1 MALYVESSAILAW
14 IFGEA
19 AGEHARKVINSVR
32 PVVSST
38 LSVLEVERAVRRA
51 LSVGSISEA
60 DAVNL
65 QSLFRSVSRGWEF
78 MEMTPE
84 IQRRAAE
91 SFPVEPLRS
100 LDALHLATVLSF
112 LELYSDLA
120 VLSFDAR
127 ILDNLRALGVPIPA
141 DV

>member
-19 AGEHARKVINSVR
+19 AGDHSRKVINSVR
-32 PVVSST
+32 PIVSST

-51 LSVGSISEA
+51 LSTRAITES
-60 DAVNL
+60 DAVKL
-65 QSLFRSVSRGWEF
+65 QGLFRSVCRGWEF

-91 SFPVEPLRS
+91 PFPLEPLRS

-112 LELYSDLA
+112 LELYNDLT

-127 ILDNLRALGVPIPA
+127 IRDNLIALGVPQ
-141 DV
+141 V